1 MGEDD
6 LMPLLLP
13 LDLEIEE
20 SVEDSGQDLT
30 EEDELEI
37 NVII

>member
-6 LMPLLLP
+6 SMPLLSP
-13 LDLEIEE
+13 QDSEIEE

-37 NVII
+37 NVIV